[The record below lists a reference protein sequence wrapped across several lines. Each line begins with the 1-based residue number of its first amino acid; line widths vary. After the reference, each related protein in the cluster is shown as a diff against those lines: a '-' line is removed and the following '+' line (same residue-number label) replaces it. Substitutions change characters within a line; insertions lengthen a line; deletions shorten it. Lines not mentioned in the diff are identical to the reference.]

1 LKRTPAGRTLA
12 CSERLLGDKGADIFC
27 FFRPSAC
34 WAFSE
39 EAQAGKGASFRQAAK
54 GTRSRLTLARS
65 INRRLQ
71 AINSI
76 GRRSWLQV
84 LCQLSLRAEEFS
96 SSRFLRFGH
105 FGLWSGCGERV
116 RPTCERLGMVE
127 AVARS
132 ATAQAPPVEL
142 SLAGTEMPDKSNL
155 AE

>member
-1 LKRTPAGRTLA
+1 MLGIFGGGSSRKR
-12 CSERLLGDKGADIFC
+12 
-27 FFRPSAC
+27 
-34 WAFSE
+34 
-39 EAQAGKGASFRQAAK
+39 ASFRQAAK

-84 LCQLSLRAEEFS
+84 LYQLSLRAEEFS

-116 RPTCERLGMVE
+116 RHTCERLGMVE

-142 SLAGTEMPDKSNL
+142 SLAGTEMPDKSNV
-155 AE
+155 AEYVAALCHMRMDS